1 MNVVLPLMPHCASF
15 EGLWVHFLI
24 TGLISRLSRITSSQK
39 TAANLSYF
47 FFNFL
52 GLILGVMTCLK
63 AVTLCQKKI
72 PTGPS

>member
-24 TGLISRLSRITSSQK
+24 IGLISRLSRITSSQK

-47 FFNFL
+47 FKKVFGANF
-52 GLILGVMTCLK
+52 GVMTCLK

-72 PTGPS
+72 PTGPF